1 MSAPAQ
7 PQSIVRRGQAGGLGQ
22 GLACANCITDTGWPV
37 GGLEMDWVDQVRSR
51 GEGLGDFEG
60 LGFSSSLRERFC
72 RSGVD
77 IAMMLCWPHIST
89 CAAARRRK
97 ATIR

>member
-1 MSAPAQ
+1 
-7 PQSIVRRGQAGGLGQ
+7 LGQ